1 MKKRNLKEFKKLD
14 KYQFKAVTS
23 KRNVN
28 LVLAGAGCGKTYTI
42 TSRVKYLIDYLNV
55 NPKDILCISFTND
68 AVNKLKEDLKQEEEV
83 LTFNKLELKIIRR
96 KK

>member
-23 KRNVN
+23 KRNVT

-42 TSRVKYLIDYLNV
+42 TSRVN
-55 NPKDILCISFTND
+55 T
-68 AVNKLKEDLKQEEEV
+68 
-83 LTFNKLELKIIRR
+83 
-96 KK
+96 